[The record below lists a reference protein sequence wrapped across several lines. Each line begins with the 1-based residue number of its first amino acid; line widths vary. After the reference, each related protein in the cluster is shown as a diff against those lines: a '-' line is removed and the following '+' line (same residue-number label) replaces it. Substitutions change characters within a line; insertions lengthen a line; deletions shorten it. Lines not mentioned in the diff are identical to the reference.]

1 MLKNIYDI
9 IDRNF
14 FFVLQVKLRL
24 RSTEKMPFLLIECF
38 NLYTILANMVYNN
51 TILLTVSGLL
61 SDFYWNM
68 SDVNHT
74 LQEGF
79 HKGSMIGTFLMLSF
93 QPTHTEVVDIFTT
106 KYFESQMSKN
116 NFKKT

>member
-1 MLKNIYDI
+1 MLKNIYGI

-24 RSTEKMPFLLIECF
+24 GNTEKMPFLLIECF
-38 NLYTILANMVYNN
+38 NLYTILANMVYNK
-51 TILLTVSGLL
+51 TILLTVRGLL

-74 LQEGF
+74 
-79 HKGSMIGTFLMLSF
+79 HKKDS
-93 QPTHTEVVDIFTT
+93 T
-106 KYFESQMSKN
+106 KGA
-116 NFKKT
+116 